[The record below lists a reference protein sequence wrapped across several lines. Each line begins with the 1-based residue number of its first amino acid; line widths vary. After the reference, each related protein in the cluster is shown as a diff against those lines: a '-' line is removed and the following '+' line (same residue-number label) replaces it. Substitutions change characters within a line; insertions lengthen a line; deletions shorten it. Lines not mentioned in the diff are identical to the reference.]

1 MDHLPL
7 FLHKDHQ
14 SLILFHQ
21 RKPVIERLT
30 RRYPECLKKKKK
42 KNSNLSL
49 PSATRDMRF
58 TSF

>member
-42 KNSNLSL
+42 KKLEFKL
-49 PSATRDMRF
+49 T
-58 TSF
+58 

>member
-1 MDHLPL
+1 MDHLSL

-14 SLILFHQ
+14 SLILLHQ

-30 RRYPECLKKKKK
+30 RRYPECLKKKK
-42 KNSNLSL
+42 NSNLSL